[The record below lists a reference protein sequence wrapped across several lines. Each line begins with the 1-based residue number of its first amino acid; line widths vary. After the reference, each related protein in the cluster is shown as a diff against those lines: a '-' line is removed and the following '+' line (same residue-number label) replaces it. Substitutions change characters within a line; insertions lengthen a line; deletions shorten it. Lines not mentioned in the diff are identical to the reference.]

1 VGQFGI
7 GQSVRRKEDFRL
19 LEGKGQYA
27 DDYHRPGEAH
37 AYFLRS
43 PHAHANLGKIR
54 LDGARTAPGVLGVY
68 TFADV
73 QAAKLGTIKCMAP
86 IKNADGSAPFNPG
99 RTLLASDR
107 VRHVGEPVAMVVAES
122 LAQAK
127 DAAELIDVHY
137 DPLPVVM
144 DPVAA
149 AKPGGTT
156 LFDGRQDNVAL
167 DWSLGDPRPVE
178 DAFAKAKKVV
188 STDIAINRVVIAS
201 MEPRA
206 VVGEYDQAADRYT
219 VHLGTQGVHSVRNA
233 IAGTLGVKPEQ
244 VHVVTND
251 VGGSFG
257 MKGFGFPE
265 HFLVPWA
272 AKQLGRPVRWN
283 SDRQEAFVT
292 DTQGREQNVHVELAL
307 DENARFLAIRADV
320 IANMG
325 AYLSQFSLFIPT
337 IAGSRLL
344 TGAYAIPAGHTRVR
358 CVFTNTNW
366 VDAYRG
372 AGRPEQAYVVERLVD
387 TAARELG
394 MSPDELRRR
403 NFVPRASMPWKTPVM
418 ATFDSGDFLA
428 NMDLAVEHSA
438 WKSFAAR
445 RADSTK
451 RGKLRGIGMSYY
463 MEVTAAGAEAAE
475 IRFEPDGHVFLGIGA
490 GPSGQGHETA
500 FPQVIED
507 KLGIPYDKIKLEF
520 GDTDRVKSGTGT
532 GGARSLLVA
541 GTAMIDASQKIIA
554 KGKKLAGH
562 FLEAA
567 EQDIEF
573 KDGNF
578 AIAGTDRFIDIMEL
592 AKRTREATNLP
603 EGMPATLDETGNC
616 NNNSNTFP
624 NGCHICELEI
634 DEDTG
639 HTDILRYTVV
649 DDMGLIVNPMIV
661 MGQIHGGLVQGIG
674 QALME
679 DTVFDPESGQL
690 LAGSFQDYAMPRA
703 DNFPPFEITFNNVP
717 CTTNVMGIKGAGEAG
732 SVGSLASVMNAV
744 IDALSPY
751 GIRHLDMPATPLKI
765 WRAIEAAKAKKAA

>member
-1 VGQFGI
+1 MGQFGI

-27 DDYHRPGEAH
+27 DDYHRPGEAF
-37 AYFLRS
+37 AYLVRS
-43 PHAHANLGKIR
+43 PHAHARLGTVDVAAAKK
-54 LDGARTAPGVLGVY
+54 APGVLAVFTY
-68 TFADV
+68 ADV
-73 QAAKLGTIKCMAP
+73 KAANLGTIKCMAP

-107 VRHVGEPVAMVVAES
+107 VRQVGEPVAMVVADT
-122 LAQAK
+122 LAHAK
-127 DAAELIDVHY
+127 DAAELIEVSY
-137 DPLPVVM
+137 DPLPTVM

-149 AKPGGTT
+149 AKTGGVT
-156 LFDGRQDNVAL
+156 LYDGKTDNVAL
-167 DWSLGDPRPVE
+167 DWSLGDPKPVAE
-178 DAFAKAKKVV
+178 AFAKAKKIVK
-188 STDIAINRVVIAS
+188 TDIAINRVVIAP

-206 VVGEYDQAADRYT
+206 VVGEFDKAAGRYV
-219 VHLGTQGVHSVRNA
+219 VHLGTQGVHSVRGA

-244 VHVVTND
+244 VQVVTND

-272 AKQLGRPVRWN
+272 AKQVGRPVRWN

-307 DENARFLAIRADV
+307 DENAKFLAIRADV

-403 NFVPRASMPWKTPVM
+403 NFVPRSAMPWKTPVM

-428 NMDLAVEHSA
+428 NMDLAIEHSG

-445 RADSTK
+445 RAESAR

-475 IRFEPDGHVFLGIGA
+475 IRFEPNGRVFLGIGA

-507 KLGIPYDKIKLEF
+507 KLGVAYDKIDLVF
-520 GDTDRVKSGTGT
+520 GDPDQVKSGTGT

-562 FLEAA
+562 FLEAS

-578 AIAGTDRFIDIMEL
+578 TIAGTDRFINIMEL
-592 AKRTREATNLP
+592 AKRTREAQNLP
-603 EGMPATLDETGNC
+603 EGMPTTLDETGNC

-624 NGCHICELEI
+624 NGCHVCELEI

-639 HTDILRYTVV
+639 ATDIVRYTVV

-661 MGQIHGGLVQGIG
+661 MGQIHGGVVQGIG

-679 DTVFDPESGQL
+679 DTVFDPQSGQL

-703 DNFPPFEITFNNVP
+703 DNFPPFEISFNNVP

-751 GIRHLDMPATPLKI
+751 GIRHIDMPATPLKI
-765 WRAIEAAKAKKAA
+765 WRAIQATRAKKAA

>member
-1 VGQFGI
+1 MGQFGI

-27 DDYHRPGEAH
+27 DDYHRPGEVH
-37 AYFLRS
+37 AYFVRS
-43 PHAHANLGKIR
+43 PHAHAKLGKI
-54 LDGARTAPGVLGVY
+54 DMAAAKKAPGVLAVY
-68 TFADV
+68 TYADV
-73 QAAKLGTIKCMAP
+73 KAANLGLIKCMAP

-107 VRHVGEPVAMVVAES
+107 VRQVGEPVAMVVADT
-122 LAQAK
+122 LAHAK
-127 DAAELIDVHY
+127 DAAELIDVSY
-137 DPLPVVM
+137 DPLPAVL

-149 AKPGGTT
+149 AKSGGTV
-156 LFDGRQDNVAL
+156 LYDGRSDNVAL
-167 DWSLGDPRPVE
+167 DWGLGDPKPVE
-178 DAFAKAKKVV
+178 EAFAKAKRIVK
-188 STDIAINRVVIAS
+188 TDIAINRVVIAP

-206 VVGEYDQAADRYT
+206 VVGEFDKAADRYV
-219 VHLGTQGVHSVRNA
+219 VHLGTQGVHSVRGA

-244 VHVVTND
+244 VQVVTND

-272 AKQLGRPVRWN
+272 AKMVGKPVRWN

-344 TGAYAIPAGHTRVR
+344 TGAYAIPAGYTRVR

-394 MSPDELRRR
+394 ISPDELRRR

-428 NMDLAVEHSA
+428 NMELAIAQSD
-438 WKSFAAR
+438 WKGFEAR
-445 RADSTK
+445 RAEAKK

-475 IRFEPDGHVFLGIGA
+475 IRFEPNGNVFLGIGA

-562 FLEAA
+562 FLEAS

-578 AIAGTDRFIDIMEL
+578 TIAGTDRFINIMDL
-592 AKRTREATNLP
+592 AKRTREASNLP
-603 EGMPATLDETGNC
+603 DGMPATLDETGNC
-616 NNNSNTFP
+616 NNPNNTFP
-624 NGCHICELEI
+624 NGSHICELEI
-634 DEDTG
+634 DEETG
-639 HTDILRYTVV
+639 ATDILRYTVV
-649 DDMGLIVNPMIV
+649 DDMGLVVNPMIV

-679 DTVFDPESGQL
+679 DTVFDPKSGQL
-690 LAGSFQDYAMPRA
+690 LAGSFQDYTMPRA
-703 DNFPPFEITFNNVP
+703 DNFPTFEITFNNVP
-717 CTTNVMGIKGAGEAG
+717 CTTNIMGIKGAGEAG

-751 GIRHLDMPATPLKI
+751 NIRHIDMPATPLKI
-765 WRAIEAAKAKKAA
+765 WRVLQAAKGKKAA

>member
-7 GQSVRRKEDFRL
+7 GQSVRRKEDIRL
-19 LEGKGQYA
+19 VTGNGRYA
-27 DDYHRPGEAH
+27 DDYRRATDAH
-37 AYFLRS
+37 AVFVRS
-43 PHAHANLGKIR
+43 PHAHARIR
-54 LDGARTAPGVLGVY
+54 KVDMGAASTGPGVLGAFAY
-68 TFADV
+68 ADV
-73 QAAKLGTIKCMAP
+73 KAANLGLIKCMAP
-86 IKNADGSAPFNPG
+86 IKNSNGTDPFNPG

-107 VRHVGEPVAMVVAES
+107 VRHVGDPVAMIVAET

-127 DAAELIDVHY
+127 DAAELVSVDY
-137 DPLPVVM
+137 EPLPVMM

-149 AKPGGTT
+149 AKPGGVT
-156 LFDGRQDNVAL
+156 LYDDRQDNVAL

-188 STDIAINRVVIAS
+188 ATEIAINRVVIAP

-206 VVGEYDQAADRYT
+206 VVGEYDAAAGQYT
-219 VHLGTQGVHSVRNA
+219 VHLGTQGVHSVRRA
-233 IAGTLGVKPEQ
+233 IAGTLGVPEDK
-244 VHVVTND
+244 VRVISDD

-272 AKQLGRPVRWN
+272 AKMVGRPVRWN

-292 DTQGREQNVHVELAL
+292 DTQGREQRVHVELAL
-307 DENARFLAIRADV
+307 DENARFLAIRAEV
-320 IANMG
+320 FANMG

-344 TGAYAIPAGHTRVR
+344 TGAYAIPAATTRIR
-358 CVFTNTNW
+358 CVLTNTNW

-394 MSPDELRRR
+394 ISPDELRRR
-403 NFVPRASMPWKTPVM
+403 NFVPRAAMPWKTPVM

-428 NMDLAVEHSA
+428 NMDLAIERSG
-438 WKSFAAR
+438 WKDFATR
-445 RADSTK
+445 RAESRK
-451 RGKLRGIGMSYY
+451 RGRLRGIGMSYY

-475 IRFEPDGHVFLGIGA
+475 IRFEPDGRVFLGIGA

-500 FPQVIED
+500 FPQVVEE
-507 KLGIPYDKIKLEF
+507 KLGIPYDKIDLVF

-541 GTAMIDASQKIIA
+541 GTAIFDASQKIIA
-554 KGKKLAGH
+554 KGRKLAGH

-573 KDGNF
+573 HEGSF
-578 AIAGTDRFIDIMEL
+578 TIAGTDRAIHIMDL
-592 AKRTREATNLP
+592 AKRAREATNLP
-603 EGMPATLDETGNC
+603 EGLPATLDETGNC
-616 NNNSNTFP
+616 TNNANTFP
-624 NGCHICELEI
+624 NGCHVCELEI

-639 HTDILRYTVV
+639 GVDILRYTVV
-649 DDMGLIVNPMIV
+649 DDMGLVVNPMIV
-661 MGQIHGGLVQGIG
+661 MGQIHGGIVQGVG

-679 DTVFDPESGQL
+679 DTVFDSGGQL
-690 LAGSFQDYAMPRA
+690 LSGSFTDYAMPRA
-703 DNFPPFEITFNNVP
+703 DNFPNFDIEFNNVP

-751 GIRHLDMPATPLKI
+751 RIRHMDMPATPLKI
-765 WRAIEAAKAKKAA
+765 WKAIHEAKAKKAA

>member
-1 VGQFGI
+1 LGQFGI

-27 DDYHRPGEAH
+27 DDYHRPGEAV
-37 AYFLRS
+37 AVFVRS
-43 PHAHANLGKIR
+43 PHAHATLGKV
-54 LDGARTAPGVLGVY
+54 DAKAAKAAPGVLGVF
-68 TFADV
+68 THADV
-73 QAAKLGTIKCMAP
+73 KAANLGLIKCMAP
-86 IKNADGSAPFNPG
+86 LKNSDGSASFNPG

-107 VRHVGEPVAMVVAES
+107 VRHVGEPVAMVVAET

-127 DAAELIDVHY
+127 DAAELVNADY
-137 DPLPVVM
+137 KPLPVVL

-149 AKPGGTT
+149 AKPGGDT
-156 LFDGRQDNVAL
+156 LYDDKKDNVAL

-188 STDIAINRVVIAS
+188 SIDIDINRVVIAP

-206 VVGEYDQAADRYT
+206 VVGEFDPASGRYT
-219 VHLGTQGVHSVRNA
+219 VHLGTQGVHSVRSA
-233 IAGTLGVKPEQ
+233 IAATLGVEPDK

-272 AKQLGRPVRWN
+272 AKVLGRPVRWN
-283 SDRQEAFVT
+283 CERSEAFLS
-292 DTQGREQNVHVELAL
+292 DTQGREQHVHVELAL
-307 DENARFLAIRADV
+307 DENAKFLAIRAEV
-320 IANMG
+320 WANMG

-337 IAGSRLL
+337 MAGSRLL
-344 TGAYAIPAGHTRVR
+344 TGAYAIPAGTTRVR

-387 TAARELG
+387 AAARELG
-394 MSPDELRRR
+394 MPPDELRRR
-403 NFVPRASMPWKTPVM
+403 NFVPKSAMPWKTPVL
-418 ATFDSGDFLA
+418 ATFDSGDFVA
-428 NMDLAVEHSA
+428 NMDLAVQHSG
-438 WKSFAAR
+438 WKEFAAR
-445 RADSTK
+445 RAESK
-451 RGKLRGIGMSYY
+451 RRGKLRGIGMAYY

-475 IRFEPDGHVFLGIGA
+475 IRFEPDGRVFLGIGA

-507 KLGIPYDKIKLEF
+507 RLGIPYDKIHLEF

-541 GTAMIDASQKIIA
+541 GTAMIDAAQKIVA

-562 FLEAA
+562 FLEASEA
-567 EQDIEF
+567 DIEF

-578 AIAGTDRFIDIMEL
+578 TIAGTDRFIDILEL
-592 AKRTREATNLP
+592 AKRTREASSLP

-634 DEDTG
+634 DEDTA
-639 HTDILRYTVV
+639 HVEILRYTVV
-649 DDMGLIVNPMIV
+649 DDMGLVVNPMIV
-661 MGQIHGGLVQGIG
+661 MGQIHGGIVQGVG

-679 DTVFDPESGQL
+679 DTVFDEGGQL
-690 LAGSFQDYAMPRA
+690 LSGSFQDYAMPRA
-703 DNFPPFEITFNNVP
+703 DDVPDFAIAFNGVP
-717 CTTNVMGIKGAGEAG
+717 CATNVMGIKGAGEAG
-732 SVGSLASVMNAV
+732 SVGSLASVINAV
-744 IDALSPY
+744 IDALSPL
-751 GIRHLDMPATPLKI
+751 GIKSIDMPATPLKI
-765 WRAIEAAKAKKAA
+765 WRAIAAARKPKAA

>member
-7 GQSVRRKEDFRL
+7 GQSVRRKEDIRL
-19 LEGKGQYA
+19 ITGKGQYA
-27 DDYHRPGEAH
+27 DDYHRPREAH
-37 AYFLRS
+37 AVFVRS
-43 PHAHANLGKIR
+43 PHAHARLGKVDVR
-54 LDGARTAPGVLGVY
+54 AAKAAPGVLAVY
-68 TFADV
+68 TYADV
-73 QAAKLGTIKCMAP
+73 KEAKLGLIKFMAP
-86 IKNADGSAPFNPG
+86 IKNSDGTDPFNPG

-107 VRHVGEPVAMVVAES
+107 VRLVGEPVAMVVAETV
-122 LAQAK
+122 AQAK
-127 DAAELIDVHY
+127 DAAELVDVKY
-137 DPLPVVM
+137 DPLPAVM

-149 AKPGGTT
+149 AKPGGQT
-156 LFDGRQDNVAL
+156 LYDGRKDNVAL

-178 DAFAKAKKVV
+178 DAFAKAKKVIA
-188 STDIAINRVVIAS
+188 TDIAINRVVIAS

-206 VVGEYDQAADRYT
+206 VVGEYDAAADRYT

-233 IAGTLGVKPEQ
+233 IAGALGVVPDK

-272 AKQLGRPVRWN
+272 AKLVGRPVRWN
-283 SDRQEAFVT
+283 SERQEAFVT
-292 DTQGREQNVHVELAL
+292 DTQGREQRVHVELAL
-307 DENARFLAIRADV
+307 DENARFLAIRAEV
-320 IANMG
+320 YANMG
-325 AYLSQFSLFIPT
+325 GYLSQFSLFIPT
-337 IAGSRLL
+337 VAGARLL
-344 TGAYAIPAGHTRVR
+344 TGAYAIPAATTRVR

-394 MSPDELRRR
+394 ISPDELRRR
-403 NFVPRASMPWKTPVM
+403 NFVPRSAMPWKTPVL

-428 NMDLAVEHSA
+428 NMDLAVDHA
-438 WKSFAAR
+438 GWKNFEAR
-445 RADSTK
+445 RAEARK

-463 MEVTAAGAEAAE
+463 MEVTAAGQEAAE
-475 IRFEPDGHVFLGIGA
+475 IRFEPDGRVFLGIGA

-507 KLGIPYDKIKLEF
+507 KLGIPYDKIDLVF

-573 KDGNF
+573 RDGNF
-578 AIAGTDRFIDIMEL
+578 TIAGTDRAINIMDL
-592 AKRTREATNLP
+592 AKRARDAKNLP
-603 EGMPATLDETGNC
+603 EGLPATLDDTGNC
-616 NNNSNTFP
+616 NNNANTFP

-639 HTDILRYTVV
+639 ATEIVRYTVV
-649 DDMGLIVNPMIV
+649 DDMGLVVNPMIV

-679 DTVFDPESGQL
+679 DTTFDEGGQL
-690 LAGSFQDYAMPRA
+690 LAGSFMDYAMPRA
-703 DNFPPFEITFNNVP
+703 DNFPDFEIEFNNVP

-732 SVGSLASVMNAV
+732 SVGSLASVINAV
-744 IDALSPY
+744 IDALAPY
-751 GIRHLDMPATPLKI
+751 KIRHIDMPATPLKI
-765 WRAIEAAKAKKAA
+765 WRALQAAKAKKAA

>member
-27 DDYHRPGEAH
+27 DDFHRPGEAH
-37 AYFLRS
+37 AVFVRS
-43 PHAHANLGKIR
+43 PHAHAKLGKVGIK
-54 LDGARTAPGVLGVY
+54 AAAAAPGVLAVY
-68 TFADV
+68 SYADV
-73 QAAKLGTIKCMAP
+73 KAANLGLIKCMAP
-86 IKNADGSAPFNPG
+86 IKNSDGSPSFNPG

-107 VRHVGEPVAMVVAES
+107 VRQVGEPVAMVVAET
-122 LAQAK
+122 LDQAK
-127 DAAELIDVHY
+127 DAAELVDTDYTPLDVV
-137 DPLPVVM
+137 L

-149 AKPGGTT
+149 AKPGGPT
-156 LFDGRQDNVAL
+156 LYDGKMDNVAL

-188 STDIAINRVVIAS
+188 CADIEINRVVIAP

-206 VVGEYDQAADRYT
+206 VIGEYDAASGRYT

-233 IAGTLGVKPEQ
+233 IAGTLGVQPDK
-244 VHVVTND
+244 VHVITAD

-272 AKQLGRPVRWN
+272 AKMLGRPVRWN
-283 SDRQEAFVT
+283 SERSEAFLT
-292 DTQGREQNVHVELAL
+292 DTQGREQQVHVELAL
-307 DENARFLAIRADV
+307 DENAKFLAVRAEV
-320 IANMG
+320 WANMG

-337 IAGSRLL
+337 MAGSRLL
-344 TGAYAIPAGHTRVR
+344 TGAYAIPAATTRVR

-387 TAARELG
+387 AAARELG
-394 MSPDELRRR
+394 IAPDELRRR
-403 NFVPRASMPWKTPVM
+403 NFVPQSAMPWQTPVL
-418 ATFDSGDFLA
+418 ATFDSGDFVA
-428 NMDLAVEHSA
+428 NMDLAIRHSG
-438 WKSFAAR
+438 WKEFAGR
-445 RADSTK
+445 RAEAAK
-451 RGKLRGIGMSYY
+451 RGRLRGIGMAYY

-475 IRFEPDGHVFLGIGA
+475 IRFEPDGSVFLGIGA

-507 KLGIPYDKIKLEF
+507 KLGIPYDKIHLEF
-520 GDTDRVKSGTGT
+520 GDSDKVKSGTGT

-541 GTAMIDASQKIIA
+541 GTAMIDASQKIVA

-562 FLEAA
+562 FLEASEA
-567 EQDIEF
+567 DIEF

-578 AIAGTDRFIDIMEL
+578 TIAGTDRFINILEL
-592 AKRTREATNLP
+592 AKRTREAQNLP

-624 NGCHICELEI
+624 NGCHVCELEI
-634 DEDTG
+634 DPDTG
-639 HTDILRYTVV
+639 RTTILRYSVV
-649 DDMGLIVNPMIV
+649 DDMGLIVNPLIV
-661 MGQIHGGLVQGIG
+661 MGQIEGGIVQGVG

-679 DTVFDPESGQL
+679 HTVFDPESGQL
-690 LAGSFQDYAMPRA
+690 LSGSFQDYAMPRA
-703 DNFPPFEITFNNVP
+703 DDVPFFEIEFNNVP

-732 SVGSLASVMNAV
+732 SVGSLASVINAV
-744 IDALSPY
+744 IDALSPL
-751 GIRHLDMPATPLKI
+751 GIRSIDMPATPMRI
-765 WRAIEAAKAKKAA
+765 WRAIEAAKKQKAA

>member
-19 LEGKGQYA
+19 LEGKGEYA
-27 DDYHRPGEAH
+27 DDFHRPGEVF

-43 PHAHANLGKIR
+43 PHAHAKLGKV
-54 LDGARTAPGVLGVY
+54 DVAAAKKASGVLGVY
-68 TFADV
+68 THDDV
-73 QAAKLGTIKCMAP
+73 KAANLGTIKCMAP

-107 VRHVGEPVAMVVAES
+107 VRQVGEPVAMVVADT
-122 LAQAK
+122 LAHAK
-127 DAAELIDVHY
+127 DAAELISVDY
-137 DPLPVVM
+137 EPLPAVM

-156 LFDGRQDNVAL
+156 LYDGKTDNVAL
-167 DWSLGDPRPVE
+167 DWSLGDPKPVE
-178 DAFAKAKKVV
+178 EAFAKAKKVV
-188 STDIAINRVVIAS
+188 STDIMINRVVIAP

-206 VVGEYDQAADRYT
+206 VVGEFDKVADRYV

-233 IAGTLGVKPEQ
+233 IAGTLGVKPENVQ
-244 VHVVTND
+244 VITND

-272 AKQLGRPVRWN
+272 AKMVGKPVRWN

-292 DTQGREQNVHVELAL
+292 DTQGREQNVHIELAL

-344 TGAYAIPAGHTRVR
+344 TGAYAIPAGTTRIR

-394 MSPDELRRR
+394 ISPDEIRRR
-403 NFVPRASMPWKTPVM
+403 NFVPRSAMPWKTPVM

-428 NMDLAVEHSA
+428 NMDLAVAQSG
-438 WKSFAAR
+438 WKGFEAR
-445 RADSTK
+445 RTEATK

-475 IRFEPDGHVFLGIGA
+475 IRFEPDGRVFLGIGA

-507 KLGIPYDKIKLEF
+507 KLGIAYDKIDLVF
-520 GDTDRVKSGTGT
+520 GDTDKVKSGTGT

-541 GTAMIDASQKIIA
+541 GTAMIDASQKIVA

-562 FLEAA
+562 FLEAS

-578 AIAGTDRFIDIMEL
+578 TIAGTDRFINILEL
-592 AKRTREATNLP
+592 AKRTREAKNLP
-603 EGMPATLDETGNC
+603 EGMPATLDDTGNC

-624 NGCHICELEI
+624 NGCHVCELEI

-639 HTDILRYTVV
+639 ATEIVRYTVV
-649 DDMGLIVNPMIV
+649 DDMGLVVNPMIV
-661 MGQIHGGLVQGIG
+661 MGQIHGGIVQGVG

-679 DTVFDPESGQL
+679 DTVFDDSGQL
-690 LAGSFQDYAMPRA
+690 LSGSFQDYAMPRA
-703 DNFPPFEITFNNVP
+703 DNFPTFDIEFNNVP

-744 IDALSPY
+744 IDALSPHKV
-751 GIRHLDMPATPLKI
+751 RHVDMPATPLKI
-765 WRAIEAAKAKKAA
+765 WRVIQAAKGKKAA

>member
-1 VGQFGI
+1 MGQFGI
-7 GQSVRRKEDFRL
+7 GQAVRRKEDFRL

-27 DDYHRPGEAH
+27 DDYRLPGQTYAH
-37 AYFLRS
+37 FLRS
-43 PHAHANLGKIR
+43 PYAHARVGKV
-54 LDGARTAPGVLGVY
+54 DVAAAKGAPGVLRVFTY
-68 TFADV
+68 ADV
-73 QAAKLGTIKCMAP
+73 QAANLGTIKCMAP

-122 LAQAK
+122 LAQAR
-127 DAAELIDVHY
+127 DAAELIEIDY
-137 DPLPVVM
+137 DPMPVVM

-149 AKPGGTT
+149 AKPGGIT
-156 LFDGRQDNVAL
+156 LYDGRSDNVAL
-167 DWSLGDPRPVE
+167 DWSLGDPKPVE
-178 DAFAKAKKVV
+178 EAFAKAKKIVA
-188 STDIAINRVVIAS
+188 TDIAINRVVIAP

-206 VVGEYDQAADRYT
+206 VVGEFDKAADRYV

-233 IAGTLGVKPEQ
+233 IAATLGVKPPQ
-244 VHVVTND
+244 VRVITND

-265 HFLVPWA
+265 YFLVPWA
-272 AKQLGRPVRWN
+272 AKMIGRPVRWN

-307 DENARFLAIRADV
+307 DDNARFLAIRAEV
-320 IANMG
+320 VANMG

-337 IAGSRLL
+337 MAGARLL
-344 TGAYAIPAGHTRVR
+344 TGAYAIPAATTRIR
-358 CVFTNTNW
+358 CVFTNSNW

-394 MSPDELRRR
+394 IAPDELRRR
-403 NFVPRASMPWKTPVM
+403 NFVPRSAMPWKTPVL

-428 NMDLAVEHSA
+428 NMELAIERSG
-438 WKSFAAR
+438 WKTFEAR
-445 RADSTK
+445 RAESSS

-463 MEVTAAGAEAAE
+463 MEVTVAGAEAAE
-475 IRFEPDGHVFLGIGA
+475 IRFEPDGRVFLGIGA

-507 KLGIPYDKIKLEF
+507 KLGVPYDKIDLVF
-520 GDTDRVKSGTGT
+520 GDTDKVKSGTGT

-541 GTAMIDASQKIIA
+541 GTAMIDASQKIIV

-562 FLEAA
+562 FLEAS

-578 AIAGTDRFIDIMEL
+578 TIAGTDRFINIMEL
-592 AKRTREATNLP
+592 AKRTREAANLP
-603 EGMPATLDETGNC
+603 AGMPTTLDDTGNC
-616 NNNSNTFP
+616 TNNSNTFP

-634 DEDTG
+634 DQDTG
-639 HTDILRYTVV
+639 ATDIIRYTVV
-649 DDMGLIVNPMIV
+649 DDMGLVVNPMIV
-661 MGQIHGGLVQGIG
+661 MGQIHGGIVQGIG

-679 DTVFDPESGQL
+679 DTVFDGDGQL
-690 LAGSFQDYAMPRA
+690 LSGSFTDYAMPRA
-703 DNFPPFEITFNNVP
+703 DHFPPFEITFNNVP
-717 CTTNVMGIKGAGEAG
+717 CTTNIMGIKGAGEAG

-744 IDALSPY
+744 INALSPY
-751 GIRHLDMPATPLKI
+751 GVRHIDMPATPLKI
-765 WRAIEAAKAKKAA
+765 WRAIQTAKAKKAA

>member
-27 DDYHRPGEAH
+27 DDYHRPGELV

-43 PHAHANLGKIR
+43 PHAHARLGKVNA
-54 LDGARTAPGVLGVY
+54 GAARKAPGVVGVF
-68 TFADV
+68 THADV
-73 QAAKLGTIKCMAP
+73 EAAKLGVIKCMAP
-86 IKNADGSAPFNPG
+86 IKNSDGSAPFNPG

-107 VRHVGEPVAMVVAES
+107 VRQVGEPVAMVVAET

-127 DAAELIDVHY
+127 DAAELIEVAY
-137 DPLPVVM
+137 EPLPTVM

-149 AKPGGTT
+149 SQPGGPT
-156 LFDGRQDNVAL
+156 LYDGRQDNVAL
-167 DWSLGDPRPVE
+167 DWSLGDPKPVE

-188 STDIAINRVVIAS
+188 STDIAINRVVIAP

-206 VVGEYDQAADRYT
+206 VVGEFDQATERYT

-233 IAGTLGVKPEQ
+233 IAGTLGVQPDKVQ
-244 VHVVTND
+244 VVTND

-272 AKQLGRPVRWN
+272 AKMVGRPVRWN

-292 DTQGREQNVHVELAL
+292 DTQGREQRIHVELAL
-307 DENARFLAIRADV
+307 DENARFLAIRAEV
-320 IANMG
+320 WANMG

-337 IAGSRLL
+337 VAGSRLL
-344 TGAYAIPAGHTRVR
+344 TGAYAVPAATTRVR

-403 NFVPRASMPWKTPVM
+403 NFVPRSAMPWKTPVL
-418 ATFDSGDFLA
+418 ATYDSGDFLA
-428 NMDLAVEHSA
+428 NMDLAVAQSG
-438 WKSFAAR
+438 WKGFETR
-445 RADSTK
+445 RAEAAK

-463 MEVTAAGAEAAE
+463 LEVTAAGSEAAE
-475 IRFEPDGHVFLGIGA
+475 IRFEPDGRVFLGIGA

-507 KLGIPYDKIKLEF
+507 KLGIPYDKINLVF
-520 GDTDRVKSGTGT
+520 GDTDKVKTGTGT

-541 GTAMIDASQKIIA
+541 GTAMIDASQKIVA

-562 FLEAA
+562 FLEAS

-578 AIAGTDRFIDIMEL
+578 TIAGTDRFINIMEL
-592 AKRTREATNLP
+592 AKRTREASNLP
-603 EGMPATLDETGNC
+603 EGMPATLDDTGNC

-624 NGCHICELEI
+624 NGCHVCELEI

-639 HTDILRYTVV
+639 ATDIVRYTVV
-649 DDMGLIVNPMIV
+649 DDMGLVVNPMIV
-661 MGQIHGGLVQGIG
+661 MGQIHGGIVQGVG

-690 LAGSFQDYAMPRA
+690 LSGSFQDYAMPRA
-703 DNFPPFEITFNNVP
+703 DNFPTFDIEFNNVP

-751 GIRHLDMPATPLKI
+751 QVRHIDMPATPLKI
-765 WRAIEAAKAKKAA
+765 WRAIQAAKARKAA

>member
-27 DDYHRPGEAH
+27 DDYHRDSEAY

-43 PHAHANLGKIR
+43 PHAHAKLGTIDTKA
-54 LDGARTAPGVLGVY
+54 ARRAPGIIGVF
-68 TFADV
+68 TFADISE
-73 QAAKLGTIKCMAP
+73 AKLGVIKCMAP
-86 IKNADGSAPFNPG
+86 IKNSDGSAPFNPG

-107 VRHVGEPVAMVVAES
+107 VRQVGEPVAMVVAET
-122 LAQAK
+122 LEQAK
-127 DAAELIDVHY
+127 DAAELIEVDY
-137 DPLPVVM
+137 EPLPTVM

-156 LFDGRQDNVAL
+156 LYDGRQDNVAL
-167 DWSLGDPRPVE
+167 DWSLGDPKPVE

-188 STDIAINRVVIAS
+188 STDIAINRVVIAP

-206 VVGEYDQAADRYT
+206 VVGEYDPATERYT

-233 IAGTLGVKPEQ
+233 IAGTLGVGPDKVQ
-244 VHVVTND
+244 VITND

-272 AKQLGRPVRWN
+272 AKMVGRPVRWN
-283 SDRQEAFVT
+283 SDRQESFVT
-292 DTQGREQNVHVELAL
+292 DTQGREQRIHIELAL
-307 DENARFLAIRADV
+307 DENARFLAIRAEV
-320 IANMG
+320 WANMG

-337 IAGSRLL
+337 VAGSRLL
-344 TGAYAIPAGHTRVR
+344 TGAYAVPAATTRVR

-403 NFVPRASMPWKTPVM
+403 NFVPRSSMPWKTPVL

-428 NMDLAVEHSA
+428 NMELAVTQSD
-438 WKSFAAR
+438 WKGFEARRVAAR
-445 RADSTK
+445 NH
-451 RGKLRGIGMSYY
+451 GKLRGIGMSYY
-463 MEVTAAGAEAAE
+463 MEVTAAGSEAAE

-507 KLGIPYDKIKLEF
+507 KLGIPYDKINLVF
-520 GDTDRVKSGTGT
+520 GDTDKVKTGTGT

-562 FLEAA
+562 FLEAS

-578 AIAGTDRFIDIMEL
+578 TIAGTDRFIDIMEL
-592 AKRTREATNLP
+592 AKRTREAGNLP

-624 NGCHICELEI
+624 NGCHVCELEI

-639 HTDILRYTVV
+639 ATEIVRYTVV
-649 DDMGLIVNPMIV
+649 DDMGLVVNPMIV
-661 MGQIHGGLVQGIG
+661 MGQIHGGIVQGVG

-679 DTVFDPESGQL
+679 DAVFDESGQL
-690 LAGSFQDYAMPRA
+690 LSGSFQDYAMPRA
-703 DNFPPFEITFNNVP
+703 DNFPDFKITFNNVP

-732 SVGSLASVMNAV
+732 SVGSLASVINAV

-751 GIRHLDMPATPLKI
+751 GIRTIDMPATPLKI
-765 WRAIEAAKAKKAA
+765 WRAIQAAKAKKAA